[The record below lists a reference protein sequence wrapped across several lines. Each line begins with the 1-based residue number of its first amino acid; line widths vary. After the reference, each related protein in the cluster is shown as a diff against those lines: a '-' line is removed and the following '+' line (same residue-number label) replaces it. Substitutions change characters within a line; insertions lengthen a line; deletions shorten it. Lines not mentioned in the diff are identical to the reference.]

1 MENKPYHSA
10 LIGVGS
16 NIGNRVEICCAAI
29 ERLRQHSSIE
39 DLEVSPFFET
49 DPVGVTDQP
58 PFINLVIRM
67 KTTLSPH
74 ELLKSLKTLEK
85 ELGRVYRYRWGPREI
100 DLDILLYN
108 DAIVETDGLKIP
120 HPEMHKRAFVLV
132 PACEISPEWK
142 HPLLKKTLAQLL
154 GGLSREGVLP
164 YGGSIPCV

>member
-1 MENKPYHSA
+1 MENKPYHSV
-10 LIGVGS
+10 LVGVGS

-29 ERLRQHSSIE
+29 ERLRHHPAIE

-58 PFINLVIRM
+58 PFINLVIGMR
-67 KTTLSPH
+67 TTLSPH
-74 ELLKSLKTLEK
+74 ELLKTLKSLET

-100 DLDILLYN
+100 DLDILLY
-108 DAIVETDGLKIP
+108 DDTVVETNDLRIP

-132 PACEISPEWK
+132 PACEVSPEWE

-154 GGLSREGVLP
+154 SGLSREGVSP